1 MRMSKAAFIPVAA
14 ACALAAA
21 LHACGGSS
29 PSGGTPP
36 TTTLPPVTTPTP
48 TPTPDWRSQCGQP
61 SPPPLY
67 GVKVSVQE
75 DSVSRKLL
83 DSKPIVENVGRGNP
97 TDSYCGKV
105 GFDWRAAFCETRLE
119 GHPQRVACDALV
131 VGRASDTGRYGP
143 TWEQDDRPCV
153 APGTDAAGGCTN
165 HADNQFLV
173 IARGNGSVLACAS
186 EEWPATGE
194 GSRCGGCEIRTN
206 VSTCLH

>member
-1 MRMSKAAFIPVAA
+1 MRMSKASFIPIAA

-21 LHACGGSS
+21 LYSCGGSS

-48 TPTPDWRSQCGQP
+48 TPTPNWLSQCGQP

-67 GVKVSVQE
+67 GIKVTVQE

-83 DSKPIVENVGRGNP
+83 DSKPVVENVGRGNP
-97 TDSYCGKV
+97 TESYCGKV
-105 GFDWRAAFCETRLE
+105 GFDVRAAFCETRLE

-143 TWEQDDRPCV
+143 TWEQDGRPCV
-153 APGTDAAGGCTN
+153 AAGTEASGGCTN

-173 IARGNGSVLACAS
+173 IARGNGSVNACAS
-186 EEWPATGE
+186 QEWPATGE